1 MPGKER
7 PGTEEQISSGEAVQL
22 LSRVRLCYPR
32 DCTHQAS
39 LSSTIS
45 WSLLK
50 LMATESMM
58 LSGEA
63 EQLLH
68 H

>member
-1 MPGKER
+1 M
-7 PGTEEQISSGEAVQL
+7 EEKVGSGEAVQL
-22 LSRVRLCYPR
+22 LRRVRLCYPR
-32 DCTHQAS
+32 DCTHQTS

-50 LMATESMM
+50 LLSAESMM
-58 LSGEA
+58 VSGEA